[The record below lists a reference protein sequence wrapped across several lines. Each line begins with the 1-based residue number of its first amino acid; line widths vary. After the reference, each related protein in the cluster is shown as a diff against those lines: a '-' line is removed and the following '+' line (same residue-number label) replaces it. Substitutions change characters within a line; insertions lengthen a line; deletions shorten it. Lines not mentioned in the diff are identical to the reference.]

1 MKCFFAKKYI
11 FAAVFLTGWLLF
23 SAFNFTAGAQAWQE
37 LFVDF
42 THIRS
47 ISDLED
53 WISDVE
59 EDMNETMLAR
69 ENFIDVYGYVQK
81 LFGKREFNNFSVIR
95 DDEGM
100 LYYGSTW
107 PEGVEEFS
115 THADRVE
122 RLDTYVRS
130 KGAKLLVV
138 FPPSKVLTGVSK
150 VNREWPLNDPNF
162 RMDKILDLLRQRKI
176 ETVDLRVKMR
186 ETGCQ
191 LDALFF
197 RTDHHWTP
205 LAAFYAAQ
213 EIVAQVEQRFGDDW
227 DPTDVYTSLDSY
239 NLYTYEKCML
249 GSNGRNVGAVYSGTE
264 NYTMLWPKF
273 PADFVWE
280 DYEHELKR
288 EGDFT
293 QSLMDATQLEITDLY
308 ESSINQLY
316 LHEIVSHDKIV
327 NLENPQGP
335 RLKVLRD
342 SYFSP
347 TACFLAPMCSEIEMM
362 WTRASEE
369 DFDINAFIQDGEYD
383 YFILEIYP
391 YNLDEE
397 SFSFFEEP
405 EE

>member
-1 MKCFFAKKYI
+1 MKRFFAKKYI
-11 FAAVFLTGWLLF
+11 FAAAFLAVWLLF
-23 SAFNFTAGAQAWQE
+23 SVFNFAAGVQVWQK
-37 LFVDF
+37 LFEEF
-42 THIRS
+42 TCVRS
-47 ISDLED
+47 VSDLES

-59 EDMNETMLAR
+59 ADVNETMLAR
-69 ENFIDVYGYVQK
+69 EEFIDTYGYVQK

-107 PEGVEEFS
+107 PKGVEEFS
-115 THADRVE
+115 TYADRVE
-122 RLDTYVRS
+122 RLDAYVRS

-138 FPPSKVLTGVSK
+138 LPPSKVLTGVSE

-162 RMDKILDLLRQRKI
+162 RMEKLIDLLRQREIK
-176 ETVDLRVKMR
+176 TVDLRVKMR
-186 ETGCQ
+186 ETGRK
-191 LDALFF
+191 LDELFF
-197 RTDHHWTP
+197 KSDHHWTP

-213 EIVAQVEQRFGDDW
+213 EIVDQVNQRFGDDW
-227 DPTDVYTSLDSY
+227 DPTGFYTNLDSY
-239 NLYTYEKCML
+239 NMYTYEKCML
-249 GSNGRNVGAVYSGTE
+249 GSNGRNVGAIYSGIE
-264 NYTMLWPKF
+264 DYTMLWPKF
-273 PADFVWE
+273 PTDFVWE
-280 DYEHELKR
+280 NYENESQR

-308 ESSINQLY
+308 EATANRLY
-316 LHEIVSHDKIV
+316 LHEIVSHDKII

-362 WTRASEE
+362 WMLASEE
-369 DFDINAFIQDGEYD
+369 DYDIDVFIQDGEYD

-391 YNLDEE
+391 YNLDEG
-397 SFSFFEEP
+397 SFSFFKEP